1 MPFLVASGSLHHL
14 AMKIAEKLIR
24 RLTMAGGAART
35 HQIAFT
41 RHERRVLKSL
51 LEARKI
57 IRVGY
62 GCYAMADTPVPIQLA
77 RLTNAKLTCV
87 SAVAFAGLRT
97 LHTPRHIHLALDS
110 NRGLTLP
117 RKFVEWSVIHRE
129 PRSWG
134 NAINAA
140 PIKKAA
146 TLNNAAPLGL
156 SHFDAVPNLNPPA
169 GLLAPWP
176 AVFARVA
183 VCQPLVEAV
192 IAIDSGLNT
201 GVVQKEEILRLLR
214 PHKHQRAIEAVGL
227 ASPTSQSVLESL
239 ARLELVSEGLKVEPQ
254 TYVDEVGYVDLLVE
268 DVVAVEL
275 DGFEYHRDRVQFSR
289 DRFRDRQLRMMGYE
303 VLRYAYDEV
312 INSPELVVADVRK
325 ILNSRKIRLAP
336 PAEVQLQ
343 QQPSLAAR

>member
-1 MPFLVASGSLHHL
+1 MPFLGASGALHHL
-14 AMKIAEKLIR
+14 AMKIAEKLVR

-51 LEARKI
+51 LEAGKI
-57 IRVGY
+57 TRVGY
-62 GCYAMADTPVPIQLA
+62 GCYAMTDTPLPIQLA

-87 SAVAFAGLRT
+87 SAGTFAGLRT

-117 RKFVEWSVIHRE
+117 RKFVEGSVIHRE
-129 PRSWG
+129 PRYWG
-134 NAINAA
+134 TAIN
-140 PIKKAA
+140 AA
-146 TLNNAAPLGL
+146 TLNNAAPLWP
-156 SHFDAVPNLNPPA
+156 SHFDAVPNLNPPP
-169 GLLAPWP
+169 GLLPPWP

-201 GVVQKEEILRLLR
+201 GVVHKEEILRLLR
-214 PHKHQRAIEAVGL
+214 PQQHAAAIKAVGL

-239 ARLELVSEGLKVEPQ
+239 ARLELVGEGLKVEPQ
-254 TYVDEVGYVDLLVE
+254 KYVDEVGYVDLLVE

-275 DGFEYHRDRVQFSR
+275 DGYEYHRDRIQFSR

-336 PAEVQLQ
+336 PAEVRLR

>member
-1 MPFLVASGSLHHL
+1 MD
-14 AMKIAEKLIR
+14 IATLLLQRIR
-24 RLTMAGGAART
+24 NAGGAART
-35 HQIAFT
+35 RAIAVT
-41 RHERRVLKSL
+41 RNERIVLKAL
-51 LEARKI
+51 VDEGRV
-57 IRVGY
+57 IRVGF
-62 GCYAMADTPVPIQLA
+62 GCYSLPETSTAVQLA
-77 RLTNAKLTCV
+77 RLTNGKLTCV
-87 SAVAFAGLRT
+87 SAVNFAGLRT
-97 LHTPRHIHLALDS
+97 LHTPQQIHISLNR
-110 NRGLTLP
+110 NRGGLRLP
-117 RKFVEWSVIHRE
+117 PQSAVRAVIHRE
-129 PRSWG
+129 PHYWG

-140 PIKKAA
+140 TLNDAA
-146 TLNNAAPLGL
+146 TLGT
-156 SHFDAVPNLNPPA
+156 SHFDAVPNLNPPP

-201 GVVQKEEILRLLR
+201 GVVHKEEILRLLR
-214 PHKHQRAIEAVGL
+214 PQQHAAAIKAVGL

-239 ARLELVSEGLKVEPQ
+239 ARLELVGEGLKVEPQ
-254 TYVDEVGYVDLLVE
+254 KYVDEVGYVDLLVE

-275 DGFEYHRDRVQFSR
+275 DGYEYHRDRIQFSR

-336 PAEVQLQ
+336 PAEVRLR